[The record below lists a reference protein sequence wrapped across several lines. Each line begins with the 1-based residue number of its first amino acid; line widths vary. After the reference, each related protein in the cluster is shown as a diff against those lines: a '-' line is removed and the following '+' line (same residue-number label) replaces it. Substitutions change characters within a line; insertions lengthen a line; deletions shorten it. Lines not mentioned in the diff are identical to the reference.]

1 MVERNEDNIYKVSLF
16 GYVVFLK
23 KKLRIFIFVIELLMV
38 LVIEDICFIER
49 ISICSLE
56 MSNR

>member
-23 KKLRIFIFVIELLMV
+23 KIENIYFCNRIING
-38 LVIEDICFIER
+38 LVIEDICFR
-49 ISICSLE
+49 INSLE

>member
-23 KKLRIFIFVIELLMV
+23 KNWEYLFL
-38 LVIEDICFIER
+38 
-49 ISICSLE
+49 
-56 MSNR
+56 

>member
-23 KKLRIFIFVIELLMV
+23 KKLRIFIFVIELLMG
-38 LVIEDICFIER
+38 
-49 ISICSLE
+49 
-56 MSNR
+56 